1 MWVSPDAR
9 GIGLGRRLLQE
20 LEGLA
25 RDAEVKV
32 LRLETNG
39 VLGEAIGLYRS
50 SGFREVEAFNAEP
63 YAHHWF
69 EKRLS

>member
-1 MWVSPDAR
+1 MWVAPDAR

-20 LEGLA
+20 LERLA
-25 RDAEVKV
+25 RDAGVES

-39 VLGEAIGLYRS
+39 ALGEAIGLYRT

-69 EKRLS
+69 EKRLA